1 MSVGVLLSEASVVL
15 SDDITSPSGPVEL
28 LRLTLTKLLLSL
40 TPAPSPLAAALAE
53 DGGAD
58 KDAHVP
64 VSLANGTLVELF
76 CSGLQIDNQLYNR
89 ASFHFPV
96 LLCQDQRGGAEP
108 SSPWSCEAN
117 PARSPEALDEF
128 KRSCFLQLRV
138 TMAAD
143 RCTVDEVGLLSPAD
157 CVKVFRKLVLFLS
170 LFFIGSLS

>member
-1 MSVGVLLSEASVVL
+1 ML

-40 TPAPSPLAAALAE
+40 TPAPGLLATDLSE
-53 DGGAD
+53 DASLD

-64 VSLANGTLVELF
+64 VSLADATLVELY
-76 CSGLQIDNQLYNR
+76 CSSLQIDNQLYSR

-108 SSPWSCEAN
+108 SSPWSTENN
-117 PARSPEALDEF
+117 PARSQEAMEEF
-128 KRSCFLQLRV
+128 KRSCFLQLRM

-143 RCTVDEVGLLSPAD
+143 RCTVDEVGLLLTTD
-157 CVKVFRKLVLFLS
+157 GVKVLKWKQS
-170 LFFIGSLS
+170 LFFQSSK